1 MAKLSLVGLGPG
13 SVDLMSIR
21 AQEVIKQADVIVGYG
36 LYVKLISSLINKQ
49 ALVRTGMTKEW
60 QRADAAIKLVQEGSN
75 VALVC
80 SGDAGMY
87 AMAPLVFELL
97 SSHQIHIEVETIP
110 GITAAN
116 ACASLV
122 GAPLGHDSCTISLS
136 DLLTPWEVIIRRI
149 EAAAMA
155 DFAITFY
162 NPRSKKRQNHIVE
175 AQRIILKHRP
185 ETTPVAVV
193 NAAYRDEQSV
203 QLSTLD
209 SFTDLEFGMNAA
221 VIVGNESSY
230 RFKDWIV
237 TPRGYKNKYILE
249 DGETREG
256 QTPGRSLEY
265 ASTELSSIEPQ
276 QSLDKDMVQNSKE
289 VV

>member
-1 MAKLSLVGLGPG
+1 MAKLYLVGLGPG
-13 SVDLMSIR
+13 SLDMMSVR
-21 AQEVIKQADVIVGYG
+21 AQAVIQSVDVVVGYAP
-36 LYVKLISSLINKQ
+36 YVKLIEALIGTQ
-49 ALVRTGMTKEW
+49 TLIRTGMTKEW
-60 QRADAAIKLVQEGSN
+60 QRADAAIQQVLEGKN

-97 SSHQIHIEVETIP
+97 AAQAIEINVDIVP

-136 DLLTPWEVIIRRI
+136 DLLTPWDVITRRI

-162 NPRSKKRQNHIVE
+162 NPRSKKRQTQIIE
-175 AQRIILKHRP
+175 AQQILLRHRLAD
-185 ETTPVAVV
+185 TPVAVV

-203 QLSTLD
+203 QLSTLEQ
-209 SFTDLEFGMNAA
+209 FTALEFGMNAA

-230 RFKDWIV
+230 RFKDLIV
-237 TPRGYKNKYILE
+237 TPRGYKNKYCL
-249 DGETREG
+249 DNGETRAG
-256 QTPGRSLEY
+256 QTPGRALKQ
-265 ASTELSSIEPQ
+265 APDPQ
-276 QSLDKDMVQNSKE
+276 NNEE
-289 VV
+289 VA

>member
-1 MAKLSLVGLGPG
+1 MVAKLSLVGLGPG

-21 AQEVIKQADVIVGYG
+21 AQQTIQNADVIVGYA
-36 LYVKLISSLINKQ
+36 LYVKLIASLINEQ
-49 ALVRTGMTKEW
+49 TLVRTGMTKEW
-60 QRADAAIKLVQEGSN
+60 QRADAAIQLVEQGKN

-87 AMAPLVFELL
+87 AMAPLVFEML
-97 SSHQIHIEVETIP
+97 SSKQINIEIETIP

-136 DLLTPWEVIIRRI
+136 DLLTPWEVIVRRI

-162 NPRSKKRQNHIVE
+162 NPRSRKRQQHIVT
-175 AQRIILKHRP
+175 AQQIILKYRSAN
-185 ETTPVAVV
+185 TPVAVV
-193 NAAYRDEQSV
+193 NAAYREEQSV
-203 QLSTLD
+203 QISTLEH
-209 SFTDLEFGMNAA
+209 FTELEFGMNAA

-230 RFKDWIV
+230 RFDDWIV

-249 DGETREG
+249 DGETRAG
-256 QTPGRSLEY
+256 QTPGRALE
-265 ASTELSSIEPQ
+265 SSAIDAEVEQ
-276 QSLDKDMVQNSKE
+276 ETTNKE
-289 VV
+289 VL